1 MSNRIVKLPSV
12 ESFGRL
18 TPDKWLLLKTL
29 EESAEMV
36 EAGKRLVK
44 GDATARRDL
53 LAEWADVLQTLVNV
67 ATAFSITDEELAQAM
82 DDCLVHNQERG
93 TAVSIISSEAEH
105 VYKDNTLLQEA
116 YIAGATRQPT
126 DEEIEA
132 AIGEVRK
139 FIMLPGGYLEN
150 IIRIAFNAAR
160 RKATEE

>member
-1 MSNRIVKLPSV
+1 M
-12 ESFGRL
+12 
-18 TPDKWLLLKTL
+18 
-29 EESAEMV
+29 
-36 EAGKRLVK
+36 
-44 GDATARRDL
+44 
-53 LAEWADVLQTLVNV
+53 
-67 ATAFSITDEELAQAM
+67 
-82 DDCLVHNQERG
+82 
-93 TAVSIISSEAEH
+93 SIISSEAEH